1 MRIKI
6 VKKMLHLRVC
16 ASKTALNLKKKLE
29 AKSQKLVKFEFDKF
43 KAKEVNQS
51 LVGEMILPAIA
62 LAATTAEL
70 AR

>member
-6 VKKMLHLRVC
+6 VKQMLHLRVC
-16 ASKTALNLKKKLE
+16 ASKTALNLKKLE

>member
-6 VKKMLHLRVC
+6 VKQMLHLRVC
-16 ASKTALNLKKKLE
+16 ASKTALKLKKLE